1 MVSILN
7 KFKTIIISLIITVV
21 VFISLIAVEKTLV
34 KYTPTVK
41 VVYCIKDIKRK
52 EQLNPDNFILKDVP
66 ITSIDINTVKSINEI
81 KDMYAKEN
89 IYANEVLNKNR
100 IGSQSEVESYTLN
113 EGEREMAITFENLA
127 DCVGGTIRKD
137 DRIDIVFTL
146 INNSNP
152 LLCTTQSKLQG
163 IRVLGAV
170 DSTGKY
176 IDSFDKNTP
185 AVTLI
190 IAAKPEEC
198 LLIENLQRYGKIK
211 ALKLPDK
218 DKAYPDIIIQNGVAK

>member
-1 MVSILN
+1 M
-7 KFKTIIISLIITVV
+7 SLIITVI

-52 EQLNPDNFILKDVP
+52 EKLNSDNFILKDVP
-66 ITSIDINTVKSINEI
+66 ITSVDINTVKSMDEI
-81 KDMYAKEN
+81 KGMYAKEN

-100 IGSQSEVESYTLN
+100 IGSQSQVESYTLN

-137 DRIDIVFTL
+137 DKIDIIFTL
-146 INNSNP
+146 INNNNP
-152 LLCTTQSKLQG
+152 LLCTTQTKLQG

-176 IDSFDKNTP
+176 IDPLDKNTP
-185 AVTLI
+185 TVTLI

-198 LLIENLQRYGKIK
+198 HIIENLQRYGKIK
-211 ALKLPDK
+211 ALKVPDK
-218 DKAYPDIIIQNGVAK
+218 DKVYPNVIIQNGVVK